1 MKKSLVFTGI
11 ILCAM
16 IFTPCLSAQ
25 TGVSGQSMNGSTG
38 LFSIPSGRIG
48 WDNAGNLGLDFGY
61 RAVINNDSGVSHIP
75 ALTVSIFKFVELSA
89 AFDFQPEY
97 NYVNNKENGDML
109 MGIKFK
115 LPFAINTSIAIGG
128 NIQLINIGNDK
139 RSYNAY
145 QPYLAI
151 TYPGN
156 FFSMTAETTI
166 VFGKTF
172 YSGGPGNDSNIDFG
186 MGFDLILFPDVFGN
200 AVHWIIDFANFS
212 YSDNSWPHNSYPH
225 TNAWWRGVL
234 NTGFRIDLSTIPALS
249 KFKILIDLVFNDLFD
264 DGARSFTAG
273 AVFGFSAL

>member
-1 MKKSLVFTGI
+1 MKKSVAFTGI

-16 IFTPCLSAQ
+16 VFIPCVSAQ

-48 WDNAGNLGLDFGY
+48 WDSAGDLALDFGY
-61 RAVINNDSGVSHIP
+61 RAVINNNSGVSHIP
-75 ALTVSIFKFVELSA
+75 ALTVSLFKFVELSA

-97 NYVNNKENGDML
+97 NYLNDNENNDML
-109 MGIKFK
+109 MGIKFR
-115 LPFAINTSIAIGG
+115 LSSARDTSIAIGG
-128 NIQLINIGNDK
+128 NIQLINISNENH
-139 RSYNAY
+139 SYNAY
-145 QPYLAI
+145 QPYIAI

-156 FFSMTAETTI
+156 FFNMPAETTI

-172 YSGGPGNDSNIDFG
+172 YSGGPDNNSDIDFG

-200 AVHWIIDFANFS
+200 TVHWIIDFANFS
-212 YSDNSWPHNSYPH
+212 YSDNSWPHHSYRH
-225 TNAWWRGVL
+225 TDAWRRGVL

-249 KFKILIDLVFNDLFD
+249 KFKFLVDIVLNDLFD
-264 DGARSFTAG
+264 DGSRSFTAG